1 LLLINEKKSTNVCEF
16 YEGFSM
22 TKRKRITTEERNEA
36 LAAHDKLQ
44 GYIAKGEWEYSES
57 QLRREFDCF
66 RQLTW
71 MEVHPTMVVVLIL
84 LFLPL
89 GFIPVILY
97 AILMVTFQ
105 KSRENYEKLLLQL
118 KNNTLIKAKQEAT
131 TVSSSSTF
139 VEEIGKLAELHKS
152 GALNDDEFS
161 TAKAN
166 IIKKSA

>member
-1 LLLINEKKSTNVCEF
+1 
-16 YEGFSM
+16 M
-22 TKRKRITTEERNEA
+22 TTRKRITVEERNEA

-44 GYIAKGEWEYSES
+44 EYIAKGEWEYSES

-97 AILMVTFQ
+97 AILMMTFQ
-105 KSRENYEKLLLQL
+105 KSRENYEKLLFQL
-118 KNNTLIKAKQEAT
+118 KNNTLIKPKQET
-131 TVSSSSTF
+131 PTSVSSSSTF

-152 GALNDDEFS
+152 GALNDEEFS
-161 TAKAN
+161 SAKAN
-166 IIKKSA
+166 VLKKSA